1 MEAALAVTPGGVNT
15 SLRRMSPPLVIVSA
29 QGATLTDA
37 EGNSYID
44 YHAAFGPIILGH
56 NFEAVNRR
64 VREVMQRVDLVGVG
78 TTDLE
83 IELARKIC
91 QHVPSAE
98 AVLLCNSGSE
108 ATYHAIRLAR
118 AATGRKKVIKFQGCY
133 HGWHDA
139 VAMNVISSP
148 EKLGG
153 RDSLSAGSLAEVQSE
168 TLVCGFNSN
177 EDVEEAV
184 TKWPGEIAAIIVE
197 PIAHNIGCV
206 LPKHGFLE
214 YLREISN
221 SEGIV
226 LVFDEVV
233 TGFRHGLGG
242 YQKICGVTPDLTTL
256 GKAIANGFPMAVL
269 CGKHE
274 LMERFNTSPLGDVF
288 FAGTF
293 NGYPAGCAAAL
304 ATIEVLETGGVYKHV
319 FELGERMR
327 KGLSEITSRLGIPAT
342 VVGYGSTFI
351 TYFMEGPIE
360 TYTDLLRNDQELFT
374 SYRQAL
380 LKKGVLKLPLN
391 LKRNHISFS
400 HTNADIDRTLEAC
413 EDVLKDLAYRGRLA
427 SRSDNKKVSLLP
439 GKWSVEKA
447 VASKRKALA
456 KGRAK

>member
-1 MEAALAVTPGGVNT
+1 MKAAHAIIPGGVNT

-29 QGATLTDA
+29 QGATITDA
-37 EGNSYID
+37 DGNSYID

-108 ATYHAIRLAR
+108 ATYHALRLAR
-118 AATGRKKVIKFQGCY
+118 AVTGRKKVIKCQGCY

-139 VAMNVISSP
+139 VAMNVISSA
-148 EKLGG
+148 EKVGQW
-153 RDSLSAGSLAEVQSE
+153 DPLSRGSLTQVQAE
-168 TLVCGFNSN
+168 TLVCGFNSI
-177 EDVEEAV
+177 EDVKKAV
-184 TKWPGEIAAIIVE
+184 ADYPGEIAAIIVE

-206 LPKHGFLE
+206 LPKPGFLE
-214 YLREISN
+214 YLRRASD

-226 LVFDEVV
+226 LIFDEVV

-256 GKAIANGFPMAVL
+256 GKAMANGFPMAAL
-269 CGKHE
+269 CGKHK
-274 LMERFNTSPLGDVF
+274 LMERFNTSPGGDVF

-293 NGYPAGCAAAL
+293 NGYPVGCAAAL
-304 ATIEVLETGGVYKHV
+304 ATIEVLETGGVYKHI

-327 KGLSEITSRLGIPAT
+327 RGLSEITSRSGIPAT
-342 VVGYGSTFI
+342 VAGYGSTFI

-360 TYTDLLRNDQELFT
+360 SYVDLLRNDQELFT

-380 LKKGVLKLPLN
+380 MKRGVLKLPLN

-413 EDVLKDLAYRGRLA
+413 EDVLNDLACRGRLV
-427 SRSDNKKVSLLP
+427 SQSENK
-439 GKWSVEKA
+439 
-447 VASKRKALA
+447 
-456 KGRAK
+456 